1 MAITKIHPITTT
13 LTKAL
18 NYIQNPK
25 KTDGT
30 LLVDGYGCVP
40 ETAYQQFM
48 WTKEKVD
55 KKDGYLAFHL
65 IQSFSPGE
73 VDYETA
79 HKIGIEL
86 ADKVF
91 KGRFQYVIATHI
103 DRGNVHNHIIANS
116 VSFKDFG
123 KYNSS
128 PNSYYFIRRTSD
140 MLCKEYGLS
149 VVAEPK
155 DKGKSHY
162 EHSLDK
168 KGQSWKSLL
177 RQNIDRCIIK
187 ARDWDEF
194 LLLMQREKYEIK
206 SGKYISFRAEGQERF
221 TRSKALG
228 ADYTEE
234 QIRNR
239 IAGGKRVEIE
249 SSQRVSLIIDIENA
263 MKERQKNPEAYR
275 QWATVQN
282 IKTMANTLN
291 FLTEHNLLDYD
302 KLSEKIEA
310 TRESYNG
317 TRSRIKEIEKRL
329 KTIDED
335 IHNIDNYRK
344 TKPIADKLETV
355 VFKERYRKEHE
366 ADLIIFGAAEKYL
379 KKRFNGG
386 KAPLIKDLR
395 AEQKALLAEKDK
407 LYESYYSEKSEL
419 SELQATIKNVDMILG
434 RDKAQEQER
443 SKKRTGELE

>member
-48 WTKEKVD
+48 RTKEKVD

-221 TRSKALG
+221 TRSKTLG

-239 IAGGKRVEIE
+239 IAGGKRIEIE

-291 FLTEHNLLDYD
+291 FLTEHNLLDYN
-302 KLSEKIEA
+302 KLSEKTEA
-310 TRESYNG
+310 TRESYNS
-317 TRSRIKEIEKRL
+317 TRTRIKEIEKRL
-329 KTIDED
+329 KTIDEE
-335 IHNIDNYRK
+335 IHNIDSYRK

-395 AEQKALLAEKDK
+395 AEQKTLLAEKDK

-419 SELQATIKNVDMILG
+419 SELQATMKNVDMILG

-443 SKKRTGELE
+443 SKKRMGELE

>member
-48 WTKEKVD
+48 RTKEKVD

-162 EHSLDK
+162 EHLLDK

-221 TRSKALG
+221 TRSKTLG
-228 ADYTEE
+228 TDYTEE

-239 IAGGKRVEIE
+239 IAGGKRIEFE
-249 SSQRVSLIIDIENA
+249 SSQRFSLIIDIENA

-282 IKTMANTLN
+282 IRTMANTLN

-302 KLSEKIEA
+302 KLSEKTEA
-310 TRESYNG
+310 TRENYNS
-317 TRSRIKEIEKRL
+317 TRTRIKEIEKRL

-419 SELQATIKNVDMILG
+419 SELQATMKNVDMILG
-434 RDKAQEQER
+434 RDKAQEQECL
-443 SKKRTGELE
+443 KKRMGELE

>member
-48 WTKEKVD
+48 RTKEKVD

-206 SGKYISFRAEGQERF
+206 SGKHISFRAEGQERF
-221 TRSKALG
+221 TRSKTLG

-239 IAGGKRVEIE
+239 ITGGKRIEIE
-249 SSQRVSLIIDIENA
+249 TTQRVSLIIDIENA
-263 MKERQKNPEAYR
+263 MKERQRNPEAYKR
-275 QWATVQN
+275 WATLQN
-282 IKTMANTLN
+282 LKTMANTVN
-291 FLTEHNLLDYD
+291 YLTEHNLLDYD
-302 KLSEKIEA
+302 KLSEKTE
-310 TRESYNG
+310 TLRENYNG

-329 KTIDED
+329 KTIEED

-366 ADLIIFGAAEKYL
+366 ADLIIFSASEKYL

-386 KAPLIKDLR
+386 KAPLIKELR
-395 AEQKALLAEKDK
+395 AEQKALQTEKDK

-419 SELQATIKNVDMILG
+419 SELQTMKKNIDMILG
-434 RDKAQEQER
+434 RDTSQEQER
-443 SKKRTGELE
+443 SKKRSGELE

>member
-48 WTKEKVD
+48 RTKEKVD

-221 TRSKALG
+221 TRSKTLG

-239 IAGGKRVEIE
+239 IAGGKRIEIE

-302 KLSEKIEA
+302 KLSEKTEA
-310 TRESYNG
+310 TRESYNS
-317 TRSRIKEIEKRL
+317 TRTRIKEIEKRL

-344 TKPIADKLETV
+344 TKPIANKLETV

-419 SELQATIKNVDMILG
+419 SELQTTMKNVDMILG

-443 SKKRTGELE
+443 SKKRMGELE

>member
-48 WTKEKVD
+48 RTKEKVD

-128 PNSYYFIRRTSD
+128 PNSYYYIRRTSD

-206 SGKYISFRAEGQERF
+206 SGKHISFRAEGQERF
-221 TRSKALG
+221 TRSKTLG

-239 IAGGKRVEIE
+239 ITGGKRIEIE
-249 SSQRVSLIIDIENA
+249 NTQRVSLIIDIENA
-263 MKERQKNPEAYR
+263 MKERQRNPEAYKR
-275 QWATVQN
+275 WATLQN
-282 IKTMANTLN
+282 LKTMANTVN
-291 FLTEHNLLDYD
+291 YLTEHNLLEYAALEERASSFSAHNNE
-302 KLSEKIEA
+302 LSSKIKEA
-310 TRESYNG
+310 DSRMAEIASLQTHIINYLKTREAYASYRKAGYAKKFRQEHEEEILLHQAAKNAFNKLG
-317 TRSRIKEIEKRL
+317 LKKLPKVKDLQAEYSRLLHQKKMMRAEYRRSRTEMKDLLTAKANVDWL
-329 KTIDED
+329 M
-335 IHNIDNYRK
+335 
-344 TKPIADKLETV
+344 KLEV
-355 VFKERYRKEHE
+355 DQQDRP
-366 ADLIIFGAAEKYL
+366 
-379 KKRFNGG
+379 KR
-386 KAPLIKDLR
+386 
-395 AEQKALLAEKDK
+395 EQK
-407 LYESYYSEKSEL
+407 
-419 SELQATIKNVDMILG
+419 Q
-434 RDKAQEQER
+434 R
-443 SKKRTGELE
+443 

>member
-48 WTKEKVD
+48 RTKEKVD

-221 TRSKALG
+221 TRSKTLG

-239 IAGGKRVEIE
+239 IAGGKRIEIE

-302 KLSEKIEA
+302 KLSEKTEA

-317 TRSRIKEIEKRL
+317 TRSRIREIEKRL

-407 LYESYYSEKSEL
+407 LYESYYSEKSTL
-419 SELQATIKNVDMILG
+419 SELQATMKNVDMILG

>member
-18 NYIQNPK
+18 YYIQNPK

-48 WTKEKVD
+48 RTKEKVD
-55 KKDGYLAFHL
+55 KKDGYIAFHL

-103 DRGNVHNHIIANS
+103 DKGNVHNHIIANS

-194 LLLMQREKYEIK
+194 LLLMQKEKYEIK

-221 TRSKALG
+221 TRSKTLG
-228 ADYTEE
+228 VDYTEE

-239 IAGGKRVEIE
+239 IAGGKRIEIE
-249 SSQRVSLIIDIENA
+249 STQRVSLIIDIENA
-263 MKERQKNPEAYR
+263 MKERQRNPEAYKR
-275 QWATVQN
+275 WATLQN
-282 IKTMANTLN
+282 LKTMAYTVNY
-291 FLTEHNLLDYD
+291 LTEHNLLDYD
-302 KLSEKIEA
+302 RLSEKTEA
-310 TRESYNG
+310 IRENYNG

-329 KTIDED
+329 KTIEED

-344 TKPIADKLETV
+344 IKPIADKLETV
-355 VFKERYRKEHE
+355 IFKDRYRKEHE
-366 ADLIIFGAAEKYL
+366 SDLIIFTAAEKYL

-386 KAPLIKDLR
+386 KAPLIKELR
-395 AEQKALLAEKDK
+395 VEQKALQAEKDK
-407 LYESYYSEKSEL
+407 LYESYHSDKSEL
-419 SELQATIKNVDMILG
+419 SELQTMKKNIDMILG
-434 RDKAQEQER
+434 RDTSREQER
-443 SKKRTGELE
+443 SKKRSGELE

>member
-48 WTKEKVD
+48 RTKEKVD

-206 SGKYISFRAEGQERF
+206 SGKHISFRAEGQERF
-221 TRSKALG
+221 TRSKTLG

-239 IAGGKRVEIE
+239 ITGGKRIEIE
-249 SSQRVSLIIDIENA
+249 NTQRVSLIIDIENA
-263 MKERQKNPEAYR
+263 MKERQRNPEAYKR
-275 QWATVQN
+275 WATLQN
-282 IKTMANTLN
+282 LKTMANTVN
-291 FLTEHNLLDYD
+291 YLTEHNLLDYD
-302 KLSEKIEA
+302 KLSEKTE
-310 TRESYNG
+310 TLRENYNG

-329 KTIDED
+329 KTIEED
-335 IHNIDNYRK
+335 IHNIDDYRK

-366 ADLIIFGAAEKYL
+366 ADLIIFSASEKYL

-386 KAPLIKDLR
+386 KAPLIKELR
-395 AEQKALLAEKDK
+395 AEQKALQTEKDK

-419 SELQATIKNVDMILG
+419 SELQTMKKNIDMILG
-434 RDKAQEQER
+434 RDTSQEQER
-443 SKKRTGELE
+443 SKKRLGELE

>member
-48 WTKEKVD
+48 RTKEKVD

-221 TRSKALG
+221 TRSKTLG

-239 IAGGKRVEIE
+239 IVGGKRIEIE

-263 MKERQKNPEAYR
+263 MRERQKNPEAYR

-302 KLSEKIEA
+302 KLSEKTEA
-310 TRESYNG
+310 TRESYNS
-317 TRSRIKEIEKRL
+317 TRTRIKEIEKRL
-329 KTIDED
+329 KAIDED

-366 ADLIIFGAAEKYL
+366 ADLIIFGATEKYL

-407 LYESYYSEKSEL
+407 LYESYYSEKLEL
-419 SELQATIKNVDMILG
+419 SELQATMKNVDMILG

>member
-25 KTDGT
+25 KTDAT

-48 WTKEKVD
+48 RTKEKVD
-55 KKDGYLAFHL
+55 KINGNLAFHL

-91 KGRFQYVIATHI
+91 RGKFQYVIATHI

-116 VSFKDFG
+116 VSFKDYKKFHSTASTLR
-123 KYNSS
+123 Y
-128 PNSYYFIRRTSD
+128 IRRTND
-140 MLCKEYGLS
+140 MLCTEYGLS

-221 TRSKALG
+221 TRSKTLG

-239 IAGGKRVEIE
+239 IAGGKRIEIE

-282 IKTMANTLN
+282 IRTMANTLN

-302 KLSEKIEA
+302 KLSEKTEA
-310 TRESYNG
+310 IRENYNS

-329 KTIDED
+329 KTIEED
-335 IHNIDNYRK
+335 IHNIDSYRK

-395 AEQKALLAEKDK
+395 AEQKTLLAEKDK

-419 SELQATIKNVDMILG
+419 SELQVTMKNVDMILG

>member
-48 WTKEKVD
+48 RTKEKVD

-91 KGRFQYVIATHI
+91 KGKFQYVIATHI

-221 TRSKALG
+221 TRSKTLG

-239 IAGGKRVEIE
+239 IAGGKRIEIE

-302 KLSEKIEA
+302 KLSEKTEA
-310 TRESYNG
+310 IRESYNS

-366 ADLIIFGAAEKYL
+366 ADLIICGAAEKYL

-419 SELQATIKNVDMILG
+419 SELQATMKNVDMILG
-434 RDKAQEQER
+434 REKTKEQER

>member
-48 WTKEKVD
+48 RTKEKVD

-73 VDYETA
+73 VDYVAA

-194 LLLMQREKYEIK
+194 LLLMQRGKYEIK

-221 TRSKALG
+221 TRSKTLG

-239 IAGGKRVEIE
+239 IAGGKRIEIE

-302 KLSEKIEA
+302 KLSEKTEA
-310 TRESYNG
+310 TRESYNS
-317 TRSRIKEIEKRL
+317 TRTRIKEIEKRL

-344 TKPIADKLETV
+344 TKPIANKLETV

-419 SELQATIKNVDMILG
+419 SELQTTMKNVDMILG

-443 SKKRTGELE
+443 SKKRMGELE

>member
-30 LLVDGYGCVP
+30 LLVDSYGCVP

-48 WTKEKVD
+48 RTKEKVD
-55 KKDGYLAFHL
+55 KKDGYLAFHM

-149 VVAEPK
+149 VVVEPK

-221 TRSKALG
+221 TRSKTLG

-239 IAGGKRVEIE
+239 IAGGKRIEIE

-282 IKTMANTLN
+282 IRTMANTLN

-302 KLSEKIEA
+302 KLTEKTEA
-310 TRESYNG
+310 TRENYNS
-317 TRSRIKEIEKRL
+317 TRTRIKEIEKRL

-366 ADLIIFGAAEKYL
+366 ADLIILGAAEMYL

-419 SELQATIKNVDMILG
+419 SELQATMKNVDMILG

-443 SKKRTGELE
+443 SKKRMGELE

>member
-48 WTKEKVD
+48 RTKEKVD

-177 RQNIDRCIIK
+177 RQKIDRCIIK

-221 TRSKALG
+221 TRSKTLG
-228 ADYTEE
+228 TDYTEE

-239 IAGGKRVEIE
+239 IAGRKRIEIE

-302 KLSEKIEA
+302 KLSEKTKA
-310 TRESYNG
+310 TRESYNS
-317 TRSRIKEIEKRL
+317 TRTRIKEIEKRL
-329 KTIDED
+329 KAIDED

-366 ADLIIFGAAEKYL
+366 ADLIIFGAAEMYL

-386 KAPLIKDLR
+386 KAPLIKVLR
-395 AEQKALLAEKDK
+395 AEQKALLVEKDK

-419 SELQATIKNVDMILG
+419 SELQATMKNVDMILG

>member
-48 WTKEKVD
+48 RTKEKVD

-221 TRSKALG
+221 TRSKTLG

-239 IAGGKRVEIE
+239 IAGGKRIEIE

-302 KLSEKIEA
+302 KLSEKTEA
-310 TRESYNG
+310 TRESYNS
-317 TRSRIKEIEKRL
+317 TRTRIKEIEKRL
-329 KTIDED
+329 KAIDED

-366 ADLIIFGAAEKYL
+366 ADLIIFGATEKYL

-419 SELQATIKNVDMILG
+419 SELQATMKNVDMILG
-434 RDKAQEQER
+434 RHKAQEQER
-443 SKKRTGELE
+443 SKKRLGELE

>member
-48 WTKEKVD
+48 RTKEKVD

-221 TRSKALG
+221 TRSKTLG

-239 IAGGKRVEIE
+239 IVGGKRIEIE

-302 KLSEKIEA
+302 KLSEKTEA
-310 TRESYNG
+310 TRESYNS
-317 TRSRIKEIEKRL
+317 TRTRIKEIEKRL
-329 KTIDED
+329 KAIDED

-366 ADLIIFGAAEKYL
+366 ADLIIFGATEKYL

-407 LYESYYSEKSEL
+407 LYESYYSEKLEL
-419 SELQATIKNVDMILG
+419 SELQATMKNVDMILG

>member
-30 LLVDGYGCVP
+30 LLVDSYGCVP

-48 WTKEKVD
+48 RTKEKVD
-55 KKDGYLAFHL
+55 KKDGYLAFHM

-149 VVAEPK
+149 VVVEPK

-221 TRSKALG
+221 TRSKTLG

-239 IAGGKRVEIE
+239 IAGGKRIEIE

-263 MKERQKNPEAYR
+263 MKEQQKNPEAYR

-282 IKTMANTLN
+282 IRTMANTLN

-302 KLSEKIEA
+302 KLSEKTEA
-310 TRESYNG
+310 TRENYNS
-317 TRSRIKEIEKRL
+317 TRTRIKEIEKRL

-366 ADLIIFGAAEKYL
+366 ADLIILGAAEMYL

-419 SELQATIKNVDMILG
+419 SELQATMKNVDMILG

-443 SKKRTGELE
+443 SKKRMGELE

>member
-48 WTKEKVD
+48 RTKEKVD
-55 KKDGYLAFHL
+55 KKEGYLAFHL

-221 TRSKALG
+221 TRSKTLG

-239 IAGGKRVEIE
+239 IAGGKRIEIE

-302 KLSEKIEA
+302 KLSEKTEA
-310 TRESYNG
+310 TRESYNS
-317 TRSRIKEIEKRL
+317 TRTRIKEIEKRL

-344 TKPIADKLETV
+344 TKPIANKLETV

-395 AEQKALLAEKDK
+395 AEQKTLLAEKDK

-419 SELQATIKNVDMILG
+419 SELQATMKNVDMILG
-434 RDKAQEQER
+434 RDKAQKQER
-443 SKKRTGELE
+443 SKKRMGELE

>member
-48 WTKEKVD
+48 RTKEKVD

-221 TRSKALG
+221 TRSKTLG

-239 IAGGKRVEIE
+239 IAGGKRIEIE

-291 FLTEHNLLDYD
+291 FLTEHNLLDYN
-302 KLSEKIEA
+302 KLSEKTEA
-310 TRESYNG
+310 TRESYNS
-317 TRSRIKEIEKRL
+317 TRTRIKEIEKRL
-329 KTIDED
+329 KTIDEE
-335 IHNIDNYRK
+335 IHNIDSYRK

-366 ADLIIFGAAEKYL
+366 ADLIIFSAAEKYL

-395 AEQKALLAEKDK
+395 TEQKALLAEKDK

-419 SELQATIKNVDMILG
+419 SELQATMKNVDMILG

-443 SKKRTGELE
+443 SKKRMGELE

>member
-1 MAITKIHPITTT
+1 MAVTEIHPITTT
-13 LTKAL
+13 LNKAL
-18 NYIQNPK
+18 DYIMNPK
-25 KTDGT
+25 KTDNK
-30 LLVDGYGCVP
+30 LLVDSYGCSP
-40 ETAYQQFM
+40 EIAFYQFNQV
-48 WTKEKVD
+48 KKNAEKTD
-55 KKDGYLAFHL
+55 ATLAWHL
-65 IQSFSPGE
+65 IQSFAPGE

-79 HKIGIEL
+79 HKIGIEF
-86 ADKVF
+86 ADKIL
-91 KGRFQYVIATHI
+91 KGRFQYVITTHT
-103 DRGNVHNHIIANS
+103 DRGHIHNHILINS
-116 VSFKDFG
+116 VSFKDKK
-123 KYNSS
+123 KYHST
-128 PNSYYFIRRTSD
+128 PNSYYYIRRTSD
-140 MLCKEYGLS
+140 MLCKEYNLS
-149 VVAEPK
+149 VIENPK
-155 DKGKSHY
+155 EKGKSHY

-194 LLLMQREKYEIK
+194 LLLMQKEKYEIK

-221 TRSKALG
+221 TRSKTLG

-239 IAGGKRVEIE
+239 IAGGKRIEIE
-249 SSQRVSLIIDIENA
+249 STQRVSLIIDIENA
-263 MKERQKNPEAYR
+263 MKERQRNPEAYR

-302 KLSEKIEA
+302 KLSEKTEA

-329 KTIDED
+329 KTIEED
-335 IHNIDNYRK
+335 IHNIDSYRK
-344 TKPIADKLETV
+344 TKPIVDKLETV

-366 ADLIIFGAAEKYL
+366 ADLIIFSAAEKYL

-386 KAPLIKDLR
+386 KVPLIKELR
-395 AEQKALLAEKDK
+395 AEQKTLQAEKDK
-407 LYESYYSEKSEL
+407 LYDSYYSDKSEFT
-419 SELQATIKNVDMILG
+419 ELQTMKKNIDMILG
-434 RDKAQEQER
+434 RDTSQEQER
-443 SKKRTGELE
+443 SKKRSGELE

>member
-48 WTKEKVD
+48 RTKEKVD

-187 ARDWDEF
+187 ASDWDEF

-221 TRSKALG
+221 TRSKTLG

-239 IAGGKRVEIE
+239 IAGGKRIEIE

-291 FLTEHNLLDYD
+291 FLTEHNLLDYN
-302 KLSEKIEA
+302 KLSEKTEA
-310 TRESYNG
+310 TRESYNS
-317 TRSRIKEIEKRL
+317 TRTRIKEIEKRL
-329 KTIDED
+329 KTIDEE
-335 IHNIDNYRK
+335 IHNIDSYRK

-419 SELQATIKNVDMILG
+419 SELQATMKNVDMILG

-443 SKKRTGELE
+443 SKKRMGELE

>member
-48 WTKEKVD
+48 RTKEKVD

-221 TRSKALG
+221 TRSKTLG

-239 IAGGKRVEIE
+239 IAGGKRIEIE

-302 KLSEKIEA
+302 KLSEKTEA
-310 TRESYNG
+310 TRESYNS
-317 TRSRIKEIEKRL
+317 TRTRIKEIEKRL

-344 TKPIADKLETV
+344 TKPIANKLETV

-395 AEQKALLAEKDK
+395 AEQKALLTEKDK

-419 SELQATIKNVDMILG
+419 SELQATMKNVDMILG

-443 SKKRTGELE
+443 SKKRMGELE

>member
-25 KTDGT
+25 KTDEN

-48 WTKEKVD
+48 RTKEKVD

-221 TRSKALG
+221 TRSKTLG

-239 IAGGKRVEIE
+239 IAGGKRIEIE

-282 IKTMANTLN
+282 IRAMANTLN

-302 KLSEKIEA
+302 KLSEKTEA
-310 TRESYNG
+310 TRENYNS
-317 TRSRIKEIEKRL
+317 TRTRIKEIEKRL
-329 KTIDED
+329 KTIDEE

-366 ADLIIFGAAEKYL
+366 ADLIILGAAEMYL

-419 SELQATIKNVDMILG
+419 SELQATMKNVDMILG

-443 SKKRTGELE
+443 SKKRMGELE

>member
-30 LLVDGYGCVP
+30 LLVDSYGCVP

-48 WTKEKVD
+48 RTKEKVD
-55 KKDGYLAFHL
+55 KKDGYLAFHM

-149 VVAEPK
+149 VVVEPK

-221 TRSKALG
+221 TRSKTLG

-239 IAGGKRVEIE
+239 IAGGKRIEIE

-282 IKTMANTLN
+282 IRTMANTLN

-302 KLSEKIEA
+302 KLSEKTEA
-310 TRESYNG
+310 TRENYNS
-317 TRSRIKEIEKRL
+317 TRTRIKEIEKRL

-366 ADLIIFGAAEKYL
+366 ADLIILGAAEMYL

-419 SELQATIKNVDMILG
+419 SELQATMKNVDMILG

-443 SKKRTGELE
+443 SKKRMGELE

>member
-48 WTKEKVD
+48 RTKEKVD
-55 KKDGYLAFHL
+55 KKNGYLAFHL

-162 EHSLDK
+162 EHLLDK

-177 RQNIDRCIIK
+177 RQNIDSCIIK

-221 TRSKALG
+221 TRSKTLG
-228 ADYTEE
+228 TDYTEE

-239 IAGGKRVEIE
+239 IAGGKRIEFE

-275 QWATVQN
+275 QWATIQN
-282 IKTMANTLN
+282 IRTMANTLN

-302 KLSEKIEA
+302 KLSEKTEA
-310 TRESYNG
+310 TRENYNS
-317 TRSRIKEIEKRL
+317 TRTRIKEIEKRL

-366 ADLIIFGAAEKYL
+366 ADLIIFGAAEMYL

-419 SELQATIKNVDMILG
+419 SKLQATMKNVDMILG

-443 SKKRTGELE
+443 SKKRMGELE

>member
-103 DRGNVHNHIIANS
+103 DKGNVHNHIIANS

-221 TRSKALG
+221 TRSKTLG

-249 SSQRVSLIIDIENA
+249 SAQRVSLIIDIENA

-282 IKTMANTLN
+282 IRTMANTLN

-302 KLSEKIEA
+302 KLSEKTEA
-310 TRESYNG
+310 TRESYNS
-317 TRSRIKEIEKRL
+317 TRTRIKEIEKRL

-366 ADLIIFGAAEKYL
+366 ADLIIFGAAEKYI
-379 KKRFNGG
+379 KKRFNGS

-434 RDKAQEQER
+434 RNKAQEQER
-443 SKKRTGELE
+443 SKKRAGELE

>member
-48 WTKEKVD
+48 RTKEKVD

-221 TRSKALG
+221 TRSKTLG

-239 IAGGKRVEIE
+239 IAGGKRIEIE

-291 FLTEHNLLDYD
+291 FLTEHNLLDYN
-302 KLSEKIEA
+302 KLSEKTEA
-310 TRESYNG
+310 TRESYNS
-317 TRSRIKEIEKRL
+317 TRTRIKEIEKRL
-329 KTIDED
+329 KTIDEE
-335 IHNIDNYRK
+335 IHNIDSYRK

-366 ADLIIFGAAEKYL
+366 ADLIIFGAAEQYL

-419 SELQATIKNVDMILG
+419 SELQATMKNVDMILG

-443 SKKRTGELE
+443 SKKRMGELE

>member
-48 WTKEKVD
+48 RTKEKVD

-162 EHSLDK
+162 EHLLDK

-221 TRSKALG
+221 TRSKTLG

-239 IAGGKRVEIE
+239 IAGGKRIEIE

-282 IKTMANTLN
+282 IRTMANTLN

-302 KLSEKIEA
+302 KLSEKTEA
-310 TRESYNG
+310 TRENYNS
-317 TRSRIKEIEKRL
+317 TRTRIKEIEKRL

-335 IHNIDNYRK
+335 IHNIDSYRK

-419 SELQATIKNVDMILG
+419 SELQATMKNVDMILG

>member
-48 WTKEKVD
+48 RTKEKVD

-221 TRSKALG
+221 TRSKTLG

-239 IAGGKRVEIE
+239 IAGGKRIEIE

-291 FLTEHNLLDYD
+291 FLTEHNLLDYN
-302 KLSEKIEA
+302 KLSEKTEA
-310 TRESYNG
+310 TRESYNS
-317 TRSRIKEIEKRL
+317 TRTRIKEIEKRL
-329 KTIDED
+329 KTIDEE
-335 IHNIDNYRK
+335 IHNIDSYRK

-419 SELQATIKNVDMILG
+419 SELQATMKNVDMILG

-443 SKKRTGELE
+443 SKKRMGELE

>member
-48 WTKEKVD
+48 RTKEKVD

-162 EHSLDK
+162 EHLLDK

-221 TRSKALG
+221 TRSKTLG

-239 IAGGKRVEIE
+239 IAGGKRIKIE

-282 IKTMANTLN
+282 IRTMANTLN

-302 KLSEKIEA
+302 KLSEKTEA
-310 TRESYNG
+310 TRENYNS
-317 TRSRIKEIEKRL
+317 TRTRIKEIEKRL

-335 IHNIDNYRK
+335 IHNIVNYRK

-366 ADLIIFGAAEKYL
+366 ADLIIFGAAEMYL

-386 KAPLIKDLR
+386 KAPLIKDLK

-419 SELQATIKNVDMILG
+419 SELQATMKNVDMILG